1 MHAALD
7 FNFQAIT
14 ETDVP
19 HVIEN
24 INPRKSSGSD
34 SPTVPTLLKKTASA
48 VAPSLGAIF
57 NHCLAESFWPTTWK
71 MGERNLYSKRDTNM
85 QAKENYRPITVLPFW
100 LGKVFEHLLCK
111 QITTYYDRI
120 LHSRMT
126 AYRKQSSCALWV
138 HVNWPRWRLEESPRQ
153 WGEGLLA
160 SNGH

>member
-71 MGERNLYSKRDTNM
+71 MGERTPVFKKGHKHASQRKLSPDYST
-85 QAKENYRPITVLPFW
+85 PILAW
-100 LGKVFEHLLCK
+100 
-111 QITTYYDRI
+111 
-120 LHSRMT
+120 
-126 AYRKQSSCALWV
+126 QSV
-138 HVNWPRWRLEESPRQ
+138 
-153 WGEGLLA
+153 
-160 SNGH
+160 